1 MTTPFR
7 LIFAACLAGLVLTG
21 CGSQPTMPLAG
32 ARALGPMA
40 ALAAKKLDDKLFA
53 DLEAR
58 KKATR
63 KADVIELHARNK
75 AIRAEL
81 VTKKG
86 EIDEIT
92 INRKDLVKKGE
103 LVVSDARSWIMDTE
117 ATKKEQ
123 RRQSIVKALELL
135 AKGLEKAEVEKA
147 DADDLKKVV
156 ASLERFVKAQK
167 AEKKKKD

>member
-1 MTTPFR
+1 MLHSIR
-7 LIFAACLAGLVLTG
+7 LLLTASLAGLMLTG
-21 CGSQPTMPLAG
+21 CGSSPMPLAPG

-53 DLEAR
+53 DLEVR
-58 KKATR
+58 KKASR
-63 KADVIELHARNK
+63 KADVLELHARNK
-75 AIRAEL
+75 GIRAEIIA
-81 VTKKG
+81 KKG
-86 EIDEIT
+86 EIDEVT
-92 INRKDLVKKGE
+92 INRKDLVRKGE

-147 DADDLKKVV
+147 DADDLKQVV

-167 AEKKKKD
+167 AEKKD